1 MSTGT
6 PADPGIGELKSM
18 LIPTIAIIAEI
29 LANCYIIWFL
39 LIDFPTKCAR
49 LAAET
54 AGRQTCGMEI
64 GAYVIASASA
74 LLIIAGVYYLA
85 KWNFPPEE

>member
-6 PADPGIGELKSM
+6 PADPEIVELESM
-18 LIPTIAIIAEI
+18 LIPTIAVIGEI

-54 AGRQTCGMEI
+54 AGRQTCGLET
-64 GAYVIASASA
+64 GAYILALVSG
-74 LLIIAGVYYLA
+74 LLILAGVYYLA
-85 KWNFPPEE
+85 KWNFPQET